1 MKTELQHSIEPQENM
16 LLLVDNFDNDP
27 ETCFIQFITNSEYD
41 NLK

>member
-1 MKTELQHSIEPQENM
+1 MKTELPHSIEHLKNM
-16 LLLVDNFDNDP
+16 LQLEDNFDDDP